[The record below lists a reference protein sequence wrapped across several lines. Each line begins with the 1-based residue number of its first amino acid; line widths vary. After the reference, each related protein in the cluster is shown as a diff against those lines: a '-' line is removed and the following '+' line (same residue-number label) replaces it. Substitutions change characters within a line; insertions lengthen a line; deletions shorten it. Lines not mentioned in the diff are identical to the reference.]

1 MESDIHRLVRVTA
14 LVSSV
19 YKDRKLDSSTQ
30 QSQVRHGSDEPGL
43 MIEPQL
49 APGPEGPI
57 QSADRSTAT
66 VVGVDQSFS
75 KTWFEADPSCS
86 VTEMKKIMMANVKG
100 SGAWLPTSVL
110 QKSGTHS
117 TKERSFTELRFASFR
132 ARL

>member
-1 MESDIHRLVRVTA
+1 MTA
-14 LVSSV
+14 LVGSV

-86 VTEMKKIMMANVKG
+86 VNRNEKDDDDECQRQRSLAAGKG
-100 SGAWLPTSVL
+100 APEKRNPLN
-110 QKSGTHS
+110 
-117 TKERSFTELRFASFR
+117 
-132 ARL
+132 

>member
-1 MESDIHRLVRVTA
+1 
-14 LVSSV
+14 
-19 YKDRKLDSSTQ
+19 
-30 QSQVRHGSDEPGL
+30 

-100 SGAWLPTSVL
+100 SGAWLPTRVL

-117 TKERSFTELRFASFR
+117 TK
-132 ARL
+132 